1 MYKIKN
7 FQTPRHFFD
16 FNEEFIYSNTM
27 QNIFLISVMDQV
39 AKGNIK
45 VLQAFNIVGNDDVHL
60 VVLVVDGYCLIYC
73 NKYDSN
79 FLEVLSKELPFE
91 RLTNF
96 AYAGDKET
104 IENLLTK
111 KALLFIVEKHLTI
124 YKCTNLN
131 KEFKVVPGKMRLATP
146 SELNYLANLNV
157 NFNEEYDGNKVTL
170 AEMKIVVDSE
180 IKEKS
185 LQVWENEKICAM
197 AIEMHRSQIGFPEI
211 GQLYVLPDERNKGY
225 SSSLV
230 YKLTEKILEQHPLCM
245 LYTHGENLAAN
256 RAFVKIGYMKT
267 GDYARI
273 RINE

>member
-7 FQTPRHFFD
+7 FETPRQFLD

-27 QNIFLISVMDQV
+27 QHIFLINVMDQV
-39 AKGNIK
+39 AKGNLK
-45 VLQAFNIVGNDDVHL
+45 ALQAFNVVGNDDVHL
-60 VVLVVDGYCLIYC
+60 VVFVVDGYCLIYC

-79 FLEVLSKELPFE
+79 FLEILSKELSFE

-96 AYAGDKET
+96 TFAGEKET

-111 KALLFIVEKHLTI
+111 KALVFTLEKHLTI
-124 YKCTNLN
+124 YKCTKLN
-131 KEFKVVPGKMRLATP
+131 KEFKVVPGKMRLATS

-157 NFNEEYDGNKVTL
+157 DFSEEYDGNKITL
-170 AEMKIVVDSE
+170 PEMKIVVDSE

-211 GQLYVLPDERNKGY
+211 GQLYVVPHERNKGY

-230 YKLTEKILEQHPLCM
+230 YKLTEKILEHHPLCM
-245 LYTHGENLAAN
+245 LYTHGENLPAN
-256 RAFVKIGYMKT
+256 RAFVKVGYLKT